1 MTLQADDN
9 TTQWFQWI
17 VGGLTALFIGLI
29 GRVHITNDASRKA
42 LEDKMDEVRA
52 GAKEDDAALWSAL
65 RESDKLNS
73 TFREKILENTVTKQD
88 LKEMEHRLTNV
99 FTRGTVRHD

>member
-42 LEDKMDEVRA
+42 LEDKMDEIR
-52 GAKEDDAALWSAL
+52 GYAKEDDAALWSAL

-73 TFREKILENTVTKQD
+73 TFREKMLENTVTKQD

-99 FTRGTVRHD
+99 LTRGTVRHD